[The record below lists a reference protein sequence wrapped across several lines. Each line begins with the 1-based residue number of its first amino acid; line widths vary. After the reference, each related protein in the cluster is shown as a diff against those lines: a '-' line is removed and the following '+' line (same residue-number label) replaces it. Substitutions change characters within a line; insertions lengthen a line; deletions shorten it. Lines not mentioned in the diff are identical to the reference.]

1 MELNDAQRALKPV
14 IYCVKARYNHVI
26 YYTLLEK
33 LRGLIDIVE
42 VIDSD
47 IKGIYSNDQVVL
59 VPLLCFKDQNFYE
72 TAVDIEPI

>member
-1 MELNDAQRALKPV
+1 M
-14 IYCVKARYNHVI
+14 I

-47 IKGIYSNDQVVL
+47 IKGIYSNDHVVL
-59 VPLLCFKDQNFYE
+59 IPLLCFKDQNFYE